1 MRYMFVIMKPRYI
14 RVLKTIPSKGI
25 LQFRT
30 SKNYL
35 VTMKR
40 RHISACYNESP
51 LDEIKM
57 HVQWEMH
64 VFLML
69 KIKLLFFFLF
79 SPFQINVMTM
89 GSTRQS
95 GSYSPPL
102 EQGVRVGNLELY
114 RMLHRHCIPT
124 LRRPAVSPISIHRQT
139 RLRATTHPPHLVTS
153 TWGCMRRLK
162 LLHCL
167 HL

>member
-1 MRYMFVIMKPRYI
+1 MFVIMKPRYI

-57 HVQWEMH
+57 HVQ
-64 VFLML
+64 
-69 KIKLLFFFLF
+69 
-79 SPFQINVMTM
+79 
-89 GSTRQS
+89 
-95 GSYSPPL
+95 
-102 EQGVRVGNLELY
+102 
-114 RMLHRHCIPT
+114 
-124 LRRPAVSPISIHRQT
+124 
-139 RLRATTHPPHLVTS
+139 
-153 TWGCMRRLK
+153 
-162 LLHCL
+162 
-167 HL
+167 